1 MESLKTLNETRE
13 DQRPVQIKA
22 EPCVVETSTKSQSVS
37 KVLIA
42 DLNVDPPESDG
53 EDLAPPPEPTRVLN
67 DETAGQERNL
77 STSRET
83 DFPEGEGKKLS
94 KSGKNRPRIKGEY
107 PLEYGPDGDVDQP
120 CQGVLSA
127 RDEKVSSLKTG
138 LVHVARKVP
147 KNAHA
152 HFILGLMYQRLGQ
165 AQKAVSAYE
174 KAEEIL
180 LRSEEEIDRPELL
193 SLVQIH
199 HAQCILLGSLGDSGS
214 NKELAPE
221 ELNEIIS
228 NLRKSVEVN
237 VRQAAVWNT
246 FGIILLKT
254 GRLENAIS
262 VFSSLLEV
270 VSDHLDA
277 LANLG
282 IAYLQNDNL
291 DLSTKCFQDLILKD
305 QNHPAALVNYAA
317 LLLCGYGSFI
327 AGAGASSGEGVS
339 RDQAVAANVA
349 KDLLSAAASAD
360 PKVGHI
366 WVNLADAHTI
376 LGDYRSAG
384 KCLEKAAK
392 LAPNCM
398 STRYALALYRVKDAE
413 RFQDP
418 SEQLTWAGNEMASI
432 LREGDAAVVDPHIAW
447 TGLAMVHRAQHEISA
462 AYDNGQKDLSEV
474 EDRALYTL
482 KQAIGENPDDAAPW
496 NQLGLHHLC
505 TLQFK
510 ESQKYLKAAVARC
523 KESSYTWSNLGISVQ
538 LSEDPSQAEEVYR
551 RALSLSSPQHAHCVL
566 SNLGTLY
573 RQQKRYDLA
582 KAVLNKSL
590 ELQPGYAPAY
600 NNLGLVF
607 VAEEKW
613 EDARIYFEKA
623 LKSDPLLDAANS
635 NMMKA
640 VTLSKVYTAMSASL
654 LQD

>member
-1 MESLKTLNETRE
+1 MESLKTLNETSENR
-13 DQRPVQIKA
+13 RSVQIKA
-22 EPCVVETSTKSQSVS
+22 EPCVVETSTKIQSVS

-77 STSRET
+77 STSREA
-83 DFPEGEGKKLS
+83 DVPEGEGKKPS

-107 PLEYGPDGDVDQP
+107 PLEHGLDGDVDQP

-199 HAQCILLGSLGDSGS
+199 HAQCILLGSVGDSGS
-214 NKELAPE
+214 DKELAPQ
-221 ELNEIIS
+221 ELKEIIS
-228 NLRKSVEVN
+228 NLRKSVELD
-237 VRQAAVWNT
+237 VRQATVWNT

-254 GRLENAIS
+254 GRLESAIS

-270 VSDHLDA
+270 ASDYLDA

-291 DLSTKCFQDLILKD
+291 DLSTKCFQHLILKD

-317 LLLCGYGSFI
+317 LLLCEYGSFI
-327 AGAGASSGEGVS
+327 AGAGANSGGVS
-339 RDQAVAANVA
+339 RDQAIAANVA
-349 KDLLSAAASAD
+349 KDLLSVAAGAD

-398 STRYALALYRVKDAE
+398 STRYAVALYRVKDAE

-418 SEQLTWAGNEMASI
+418 SEQLMWAGNEMASI

-462 AYDNGQKDLSEV
+462 AYDNGHKDLSEV

-482 KQAIGENPDDAAPW
+482 KQAIGENPDDATPW
-496 NQLGLHHLC
+496 NQLGFHHLC

-538 LSEDPSQAEEVYR
+538 LSEDSSQAEEAYK
-551 RALSLSSPQHAHCVL
+551 RALSLSSPQHAHSVF

-600 NNLGLVF
+600 NNLGLVC

-623 LKSDPLLDAANS
+623 LKSDPLLDAAKS

-640 VTLSKVYTAMSASL
+640 VTLSKLYTALSASPL
-654 LQD
+654 RD